1 MAVEVIWQ
9 PQALEN
15 ISDIADF
22 ISKESMYYAQ
32 IQTEKFFERALILES
47 FPLSGRVVPEFGTEQ
62 LRELIIGSYGMIYY
76 FVSDSRVEILTIH
89 HSNMLLSNNPRFK
102 EHQ

>member
-22 ISKESMYYAQ
+22 ISKESINYARIQ
-32 IQTEKFFERALILES
+32 IERFFERATILET
-47 FPLSGRVVPEFGTEQ
+47 FPLSGRIVPELGTEQ
-62 LRELIIGSYGMIYY
+62 LPELIIGSYRMIYY
-76 FVSDSRVEILTIH
+76 VVSDQRVEILTVH
-89 HSNMLLSNNPRFK
+89 HSSMLLSNNPRFT
-102 EHQ
+102 EHH